1 MAATRLIPLHV
12 NKGQTIA
19 QSLGDRTDYASNPE
33 KTEEGE
39 LVTGY
44 MCDPMTVD
52 EEFLLSKR
60 QYQQITGRESRHDV
74 IAYQIRQSF
83 KPGEITPEEANR
95 LGQELALR
103 FTKGKYAFIVAT
115 HTDRAHIHNHII
127 FNSTSLDATHKFKN
141 FWLSSIALQRV
152 SDLICLEHG
161 LSVIKPKPYRERQ
174 KRTAYPKRENLR
186 DGICSDIDA
195 VLQSTSPRNFEE
207 FLQGLESAGYEIKR
221 GRQISVKGKN
231 QKRFIRLSSLREGY
245 TEADIRSYLKAGS
258 AWQWPAANTHQ
269 RSQPDRPFNLII
281 DIQAKLQSKG
291 AGYRRWATVY
301 NLKQMSK
308 TLLFLRDH
316 QIESMDQLEALVHT
330 QTEKR
335 NTLLSQIQSA
345 EKRLVEISALRMHII
360 NYSKTRS
367 VYEAYRK
374 AGYSRKFL
382 EEHREEITL
391 HKAAKQV
398 FDDLKLQKIPHVKEL
413 SAEYAEVLAEKKQL
427 YQEYRKVKDEAQEL
441 LIAQKN
447 IASLYD
453 AERKEEAQKH
463 RQQEQSH

>member
-19 QSLGDRTDYASNPE
+19 QSLSDRTDYASNSE
-33 KTEEGE
+33 KTEKGE

-44 MCDPMTVD
+44 RCDPMTVD
-52 EEFLLSKR
+52 KEFLLSKR

-83 KPGEITPEEANR
+83 RPGEITPEEANK

-127 FNSTSLDATHKFKN
+127 FNSTSLEATHKFKN

-174 KRTAYPKRENLR
+174 KRTEYPKRENLR

-195 VLQSTSPRNFEE
+195 VLQGTGPRNFDE
-207 FLQGLESAGYEIKR
+207 FLQGLESVGYEIKR
-221 GRQISVKGKN
+221 GRQIAVKGKN

-245 TEADIRSYLKAGS
+245 TETDLRSYLEAGS
-258 AWQWPAANTHQ
+258 VRKRSVTNTHKHS
-269 RSQPDRPFNLII
+269 RSDRPFNLII
-281 DIQAKLQSKG
+281 DIQTKLQSKG
-291 AGYRRWATVY
+291 AGYRRWAAVY

-335 NTLLSQIQSA
+335 NALLVQIQTA
-345 EKRLVEISALRMHII
+345 EKRMTGISALRTHII

-367 VYEAYRK
+367 VHEAYRR

-382 EEHREEITL
+382 EVHREEITL
-391 HKAAKQV
+391 HKAAKQA
-398 FDDLKLQKIPHVKEL
+398 FDELKLQKIPHVNEL
-413 SAEYAEVLAEKKQL
+413 SAKYGAVLAEKRQL
-427 YQEYRKVKDEAQEL
+427 YQEYRIVKNEAQEL

-447 IASLYD
+447 VASLYD
-453 AERKEEAQKH
+453 AERKEEAQKR
-463 RQQEQSH
+463 RQQEQSY